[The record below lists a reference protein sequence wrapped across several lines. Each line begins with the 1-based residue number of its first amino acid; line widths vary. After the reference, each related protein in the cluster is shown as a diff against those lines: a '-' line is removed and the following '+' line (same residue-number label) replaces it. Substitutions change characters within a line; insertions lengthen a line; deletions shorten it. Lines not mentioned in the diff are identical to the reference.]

1 MHHQAMTREWAS
13 RIQEW
18 TYVAPYDFYNQ
29 TPSEEGIEEMMT
41 YQAIMDGHSSRQ
53 INGTHQRKFV
63 PLVASSSPVLF
74 LMCLFTS

>member
-1 MHHQAMTREWAS
+1 MHHRPMTREWAGQ
-13 RIQEW
+13 IQEW
-18 TYVAPYDFYNQ
+18 TYGAPYDFYNQ
-29 TPSEEGIEEMMT
+29 PHSEEGITELMT

-53 INGTHQRKFV
+53 INGTHQHKFV